1 MRISDIRERL
11 SNGFE
16 PFLLRLTDGWQIE
29 VPHPDFIAVGRHV
42 VVVLDR
48 KDVARKIDVLH
59 IVSIED
65 LPPRHKR

>member
-1 MRISDIRERL
+1 MRITDIRERL

-16 PFLLRLTDGWQIE
+16 PFLLRLTDGQRIE
-29 VPHPDFIAVGRHV
+29 VPHPDFIAVGKHV

-48 KDVARKIDVLH
+48 SDVARKIDVLH

-65 LPPRHKR
+65 LPQRRRR

>member
-1 MRISDIRERL
+1 MRITDIRERL

-16 PFLLRLTDGWQIE
+16 PFLLRLTDGRRIE
-29 VPHPDFIAVGRHV
+29 VPHPDFIAVGKHV

-48 KDVARKIDVLH
+48 NDAARKIDVLH

-65 LPPRHKR
+65 LPHRRKK